1 MGADTL
7 CADGS
12 VANKMGTAMI
22 AGLAKACK
30 KKVYIASEL
39 YKLDLRTQVGYRVVL
54 ERRSAW
60 EILNKDDFDSLDGID
75 VVNQFFD
82 ITPASDIQAIICE
95 YGIIPP
101 ASVLNFWTD
110 LENHVKGDGNNG

>member
-1 MGADTL
+1 
-7 CADGS
+7 
-12 VANKMGTAMI
+12 MI

-60 EILNKDDFDSLDGID
+60 EILNKDEMCIRDR
-75 VVNQFFD
+75 
-82 ITPASDIQAIICE
+82 
-95 YGIIPP
+95 
-101 ASVLNFWTD
+101 
-110 LENHVKGDGNNG
+110 